1 MKVVTSYT
9 IFNDAVGIRMSVSFS
24 EVDETTGRVIN
35 DNNRI
40 DRVITDN
47 QMKSVANSLKEY
59 AQEFI
64 DEE

>member
-59 AQEFI
+59 AQEFV

>member
-47 QMKSVANSLKEY
+47 QMKSVANNLKEY
-59 AQEFI
+59 AQEFV

>member
-9 IFNDAVGIRMSVSFS
+9 IFNDAVDIRMSVSFS

-47 QMKSVANSLKEY
+47 QMKSLANSLKEY
-59 AQEFI
+59 AQEFV